1 MTKIHKHQILFII
14 FSLVI
19 IFISSFYGI
28 KILDAFSFKS
38 SDSSILIIFISLTL
52 IGTIGVAHGALDGK
66 IIWKHSVH
74 IKTRFKLYLLYILLT
89 LGGALLWFFYPFYGL
104 MLLLAMSSV
113 HFGVSDLQF
122 IEEMSIAP
130 KIFWGIVMTFLPL
143 LFNPNLVNILF
154 FDLTQVSI
162 YLEVLVAIKI
172 IILICMLSFFINLY
186 LIGKNRKKVGKNFYE
201 LNLLSFEMLVLVCL
215 AYYLNPLIWFAIYFC
230 GLHGIRALINHEFKI
245 LPDIFWLVL
254 FTAPISTIIFLF
266 EWDYNFKSLLV
277 IFPVLAS
284 LTIAHML
291 LPGLRKLIKP

>member
-1 MTKIHKHQILFII
+1 MNT
-14 FSLVI
+14 
-19 IFISSFYGI
+19 
-28 KILDAFSFKS
+28 FSFKS

-74 IKTRFKLYLLYILLT
+74 IKTRLKLYFLYIFLT

-143 LFNPNLVNILF
+143 LFNPNLVNTLF

-162 YLEVLVAIKI
+162 YFEVLVAIKI

-186 LIGKNRKKVGKNFYE
+186 LIGKNRKKIGKNFYE
-201 LNLLSFEMLVLVCL
+201 LNILSFEMLVLVCL

-230 GLHGIRALINHEFKI
+230 GLHGIRALINQEFKI
-245 LPDIFWLVL
+245 VPDILWLAV
-254 FTAPISTIIFLF
+254 FTAPVSTIIFLF

-291 LPGLRKLIKP
+291 LPRLRKLIKP